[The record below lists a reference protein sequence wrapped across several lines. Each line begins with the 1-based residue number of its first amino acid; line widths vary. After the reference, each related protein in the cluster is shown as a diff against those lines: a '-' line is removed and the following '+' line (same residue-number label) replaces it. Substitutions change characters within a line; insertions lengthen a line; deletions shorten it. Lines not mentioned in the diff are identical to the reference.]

1 MTYRKKLIEVALPLE
16 AINKASAREKSIR
29 HGHPST
35 LHLWWA
41 RRPLATCR
49 AVLFASLVDDPS
61 EHPEEFP
68 TEKEQE
74 QERDRLFRLIEAM
87 VKWENSNNKEL
98 LAKVHAE
105 IFKSTGGN
113 PPPVLDPFAGGGS
126 IPLEAQRLGLEAHA
140 SDLNPVAVLIN
151 KALIEIPPKFAN
163 CPPVNP
169 DAKKSLMAGDWHGA
183 QGLAEDIRY
192 YGKWMRDEAE
202 KRIGHLYP
210 KVTLPKEYGGGEA
223 TVIAW
228 LWARTVKCPNPACGA
243 QMPLVSSYWLSK
255 NKGKEA
261 WIEPKVDHTI
271 TTPMIRFTVVVGEG
285 GPIDSPKVGR
295 GSQFTCLCC
304 GSVTSEHYV
313 RNEGMDGHIGTQLMA
328 IVAEGKQGRV
338 YLSPTLEQE
347 VVASQARPEWW
358 PGQEISKNPRWFS
371 PPLFGMTTFGDIFT
385 SRQLVALTIFSN
397 LVQEARERVLTD
409 ACLESWPL
417 EGASRIDGDTGANA
431 YSDALATYLA
441 FILDKLADL
450 ANQLCRWEPMAQCP
464 RQLFARQAMPMVWD
478 FAEGNPLGTSSGSW
492 MVLVDNLLR
501 SLHSPL
507 MDFGR
512 SYNGVARQDD
522 ATSAINS
529 VIQPLISTDP
539 PYYDNISYA
548 VM

>member
-68 TEKEQE
+68 TEQEQE

-87 VKWENSNNKEL
+87 VKWENSNNKEV
-98 LAKVHAE
+98 LAKGHAE

-169 DAKKSLMAGDWHGA
+169 DAKKSLMAGDWHDA
-183 QGLAEDIRY
+183 QGLAADIRY
-192 YGKWMRDEAE
+192 YGKWMRDGAE
-202 KRIGHLYP
+202 KRIGYLYP
-210 KVTLPKEYGGGEA
+210 KVTLSKEYGGGEA

-228 LWARTVKCPNPACGA
+228 LWAHTVKCPNPACGA
-243 QMPLVSSYWLSK
+243 QMPLVSSFWLSK
-255 NKGKEA
+255 KKSREV
-261 WIEPKVDHTI
+261 WIEPRVDHTI
-271 TTPMIRFTVVVGEG
+271 TPPMIRFTVVVGEG
-285 GPIDSPKVGR
+285 SPIDPPKVGR

-328 IVAEGKQGRV
+328 IVAEGKQGRI
-338 YLSPTLEQE
+338 YLSPTSEQE
-347 VVASQARPEWW
+347 VVASQARPEWR
-358 PGQEISKNPRWFS
+358 PEQEISN
-371 PPLFGMTTFGDIFT
+371 
-385 SRQLVALTIFSN
+385 N
-397 LVQEARERVLTD
+397 
-409 ACLESWPL
+409 
-417 EGASRIDGDTGANA
+417 TGE
-431 YSDALATYLA
+431 DMLPYLA
-441 FILDKLADL
+441 E
-450 ANQLCRWEPMAQCP
+450 WY
-464 RQLFARQAMPMVWD
+464 
-478 FAEGNPLGTSSGSW
+478 
-492 MVLVDNLLR
+492 
-501 SLHSPL
+501 
-507 MDFGR
+507 
-512 SYNGVARQDD
+512 SYCF
-522 ATSAINS
+522 
-529 VIQPLISTDP
+529 
-539 PYYDNISYA
+539 
-548 VM
+548 